1 MTEPNAPSDE
11 LSASENQTE
20 IAPVETHQEEI
31 ALPWRRWLWL
41 PLLLVV
47 LWAFNSS
54 GDVDVLR
61 ERFDFLSVVG
71 GWLLTA
77 VAVIVVFVWALCKIL
92 DKVPMPYDE

>member
-1 MTEPNAPSDE
+1 MTEPNDLTEPETTPAATPTDE
-11 LSASENQTE
+11 VDEATVPL
-20 IAPVETHQEEI
+20 
-31 ALPWRRWLWL
+31 WRRWLWL
-41 PLLLVV
+41 PMLLIV

-77 VAVIVVFVWALCKIL
+77 VAVIVAFVWALCKIL
-92 DKVPMPYDE
+92 DKVPMPYDD